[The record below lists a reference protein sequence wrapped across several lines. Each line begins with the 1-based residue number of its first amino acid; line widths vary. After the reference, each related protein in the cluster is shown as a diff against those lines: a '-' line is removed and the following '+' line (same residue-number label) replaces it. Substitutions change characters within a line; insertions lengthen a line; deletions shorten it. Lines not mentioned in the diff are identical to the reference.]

1 MDTPALQLK
10 ALGLVYYVLAVAIVL
25 VTAACFL
32 LPHFGVPA
40 AWAGVPLAVAAWLA
54 WVGNSLRNC
63 RFWGLCIV
71 TAAVA
76 VLFFPV
82 GTVLGVLTLLA
93 LARPEV
99 KTRFEVV

>member
-1 MDTPALQLK
+1 MDTAALQLR
-10 ALGLVYYVLAVAIVL
+10 ALGIVYYVLAVVIVL

-32 LPHFGVPA
+32 APHFGVSA
-40 AWAGVPLAVAAWLA
+40 AWALVPLAVAAWLA

-63 RFWGLCIV
+63 RFWSLCIV

-93 LARPEV
+93 LTRREV
-99 KTRFEVV
+99 RTRFETV